1 MVKLVIFK
9 REGVINIIKS
19 IKFQEQIVCFCFDV
33 INILVLRN
41 IHLLR

>member
-9 REGVINIIKS
+9 RKGVINMIKS
-19 IKFQEQIVCFCFDV
+19 IKFQEQIVCFSFDV